1 MADRGMDHAN
11 VDVNNSTAGK
21 REEEAE
27 ARPVK
32 VEMDGDVQDENYFFE
47 SDHHLLRSNHE

>member
-1 MADRGMDHAN
+1 MEQAN
-11 VDVNNSTAGK
+11 IEVNNSTAGK
-21 REEEAE
+21 REEEAG

-32 VEMDGDVQDENYFFE
+32 VEMDGDLKDENYFFE

>member
-1 MADRGMDHAN
+1 MDQAN
-11 VDVNNSTAGK
+11 IEVNNSTAGK

-32 VEMDGDVQDENYFFE
+32 VEMNGDAQDVNYYFE